1 MPQNEQTELISVIV
15 AIYNVEPY
23 LPVCLDSILNQTYDN
38 LDILLVDDGSTDGCP
53 EICDAYAAKDSRV
66 RVIHQSNRGL
76 SGARNRGMEAAKGEI
91 LTFVDADDRLHPDF
105 CKILYGHM
113 ARTGADVAVGNYDFI
128 HRIDEE
134 KPDRTQETDVFTK
147 TGYEAQFL
155 FYNGAMC
162 ICNGVA
168 WLKLYRKHCFAG
180 LRFPEGKIHEDSF
193 VMPFVYETAR
203 KVVYTD
209 AVVYYYLVRPGSITG
224 SYHLKRLDQL
234 EAQERVLGLYR
245 ERGYDQLYAK
255 AYESYLHAI
264 RNHYFDVK
272 RYLPAEKQVLKTLD
286 RKFKTK
292 YRECGLTFSA
302 ASELEFRLFCLNKT
316 LYQVVW
322 KIWLK
327 LKK

>member
-1 MPQNEQTELISVIV
+1 MPQKELTELISVIV

-23 LPVCLDSILNQTYDN
+23 LSVCLDSILNQTYAN
-38 LDILLVDDGSTDGCP
+38 LDIILVDDGSTDGCP
-53 EICDAYAAKDSRV
+53 EICDAYQAKDSRV
-66 RVIHQSNRGL
+66 RVIHQPNRGL
-76 SGARNRGMEAAKGEI
+76 SGARNRGIEAARGEI

-105 CKILYGHM
+105 CRILYGHM
-113 ARTGADVAVGNYDFI
+113 VETGADVAVGNYDFI

-134 KPDRTQETDVFTK
+134 KPDRTRETDVFVK

-162 ICNGVA
+162 IRNGVA

-193 VMPFVYETAR
+193 VMPFVYETAGN
-203 KVVYTD
+203 VVYTD

-234 EAQERVLGLYR
+234 EAQEQVLGLYR

-272 RYLPAEKQVLKTLD
+272 RYLPAEKQVRKMLD

-292 YRECGLTFSA
+292 FRECGLTFSA

-322 KIWLK
+322 KLWLK
-327 LKK
+327 VKK